1 MLLEKY
7 KMKFYETSAMNGNNI
22 ESMFFSLIDDIN
34 LLQQVRRKKANEDD
48 FDFNAP
54 LTTDNLKS
62 ERITARNV
70 GQPSEKTE
78 EENVELKN
86 GEKSRFCCNG

>member
-1 MLLEKY
+1 
-7 KMKFYETSAMNGNNI
+7 MKFYETSALNGNNI

-62 ERITARNV
+62 ERVTARNV
-70 GQPSEKTE
+70 GQPNEK
-78 EENVELKN
+78 
-86 GEKSRFCCNG
+86 G